1 MFLILFLKKV
11 GPIQIYTYSSYISAA
26 DAIDLS
32 FMNQKELFA
41 KLGREKKSGIS
52 PIIATLLL
60 ILIAIAAGVV
70 VYAYVIGFVGNSTS
84 NTGNAQSV
92 ISIDNFC
99 ASASGKCSAGTQAY
113 ALVIRNVGST
123 TVSSGSAQIYFND
136 ITSGASGTATCSIA
150 SAVTPGSTYNC
161 NSGGTPW
168 PSGTTAPA
176 AGDTISVKI
185 VNPDGGTAT
194 GSAKAIA

>member
-1 MFLILFLKKV
+1 
-11 GPIQIYTYSSYISAA
+11 
-26 DAIDLS
+26 
-32 FMNQKELFA
+32 MNQKGLVA
-41 KLGREKKSGIS
+41 KLEWERKSGIS

-92 ISIDNFC
+92 ISVFNFC

-113 ALVIRNVGST
+113 TLAIGNVGST
-123 TVSSGSAQIYFND
+123 TISSGSAQIYFND
-136 ITSGASGTATCSIA
+136 ITSGASGSTTCTIA
-150 SAVTPGSTYNC
+150 SAVAPGSTYNC
-161 NSGGTPW
+161 NSGGTLW
-168 PSGTTAPA
+168 PSGTVAPA

-185 VNPDGGTAT
+185 VNPDGGTTT
-194 GSAKAIA
+194 GSTKAIA